1 MIVLPDNSHR
11 AKNSL
16 IAFYV
21 LGFIQ
26 IAFIISAFLQ
36 YSLLKRMQNGNYTQ
50 EEATANDIRHQAIAY
65 ANIAVY
71 IVCIVLFIL
80 WFRRAYNN
88 LNLSERARTK
98 YPEGWAA
105 GGWFVPFLN
114 LGRPYLIMQEIWEK
128 TQEATHNLIS
138 YRPSKIIAWWW
149 VVWII
154 NNIGTNFIN
163 RYFKESNVEE
173 LITSTVASLIFNII
187 ELIALVLLII
197 IMRNIMIFEKN
208 LQESLLEKEES
219 EGEDKLNFVM

>member
-1 MIVLPDNSHR
+1 MIILPDNSQR

-26 IAFIISAFLQ
+26 IAFIISSFLQ
-36 YSLLKRMQNGNYTQ
+36 YSLLKRMEKENYTK

-65 ANIAVY
+65 ANVAIY
-71 IVCIVLFIL
+71 IVCIVLFIM

-88 LNLSERARTK
+88 LNLSERASTK
-98 YPEGWAA
+98 YHEGWAA
-105 GGWFVPFLN
+105 GAWFVPFLN
-114 LGRPYLIMQEIWEK
+114 LARPYFIMQEIWEK

-138 YRPSKIIAWWW
+138 YKPSKIVGWWW

-173 LITSTVASLIFNII
+173 LITSTIAALIFNSV
-187 ELIALVLLII
+187 ELIALVLLIV
-197 IMRNIMIFEKN
+197 IMKNVIVFERN
-208 LQESLLEKEES
+208 LHQSLLENEQT